1 MGEILIGIISGIVS
15 GLGMGGGT
23 ILILLLTIVMKLEQH
38 VAQAANLIF
47 FIPTSVVAIIVNLKN
62 KNVELKPAILVSI
75 FGILGSIIGARFSVN
90 TNVKI
95 LRKAFAVFLLVIVIH
110 EIYTIIKENKN
121 SDKYKQ
127 RKKYNSNTYNTWFKR
142 HWRCM
147 W

>member
-38 VAQAANLIF
+38 VAQATNLIF

-110 EIYTIIKENKN
+110 EIYTIIKENKKIKTRQN
-121 SDKYKQ
+121 K
-127 RKKYNSNTYNTWFKR
+127 
-142 HWRCM
+142 
-147 W
+147 